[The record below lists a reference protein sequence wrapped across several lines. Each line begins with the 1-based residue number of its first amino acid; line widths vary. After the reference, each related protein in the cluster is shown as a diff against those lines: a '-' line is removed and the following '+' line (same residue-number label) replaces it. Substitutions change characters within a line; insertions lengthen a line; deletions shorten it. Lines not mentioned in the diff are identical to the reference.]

1 MTKPLSS
8 TRRARLSGDRG
19 SILATMAI
27 SIAFSALILVLIANA
42 LAASNK
48 TRASKEFTL
57 AGQRSDTGM
66 SEALSTLNGGTTTL
80 PTAAARVSSV
90 GSTAATGY
98 WKWWVIPSAGQP
110 AGLIGKI
117 DSRGSYGQT
126 QRTTE
131 ANLYSMQLS
140 SVTLP
145 DGTRDFQVSPGSAF
159 SHAVFGNNIRLTA
172 GSGVTPAS
180 MVIGVIGGAGGA
192 VSLGGTPGAYAGA
205 TGGLLFYGSGNGSL
219 TPSTAPS
226 TTSPMSLNF
235 DGNATSALYASSGG
249 CNGTSPA
256 WRAST
261 SGLARDAAGNVLL
274 PVSSTLQC
282 RSSLVFDVPVKITG
296 TGVWN
301 FLLPNNG
308 TVSINANITA
318 DSTASLA
325 IYGGSKTNFGGT
337 AGVRSIANT
346 YLFSPGGRCAA
357 DSGTVTIDYTGSLAC
372 QAVQITGKVTWKAVT
387 TDSAG
392 AAATI
397 DARLSPTRVWWTA
410 SSVNAGSNIA
420 TGG

>member
-1 MTKPLSS
+1 MTKYWSAS
-8 TRRARLSGDRG
+8 RRARLSGDRG

-66 SEALSTLNGGTTTL
+66 SEALSTLNGGSTTL
-80 PTAAARVSSV
+80 PTAAAPVSSV
-90 GSTAATGY
+90 GTAATGY
-98 WKWWVIPSAGQP
+98 WKWWVIPSTGQP

-117 DSRGSYGQT
+117 DSRGSYGMT
-126 QRTTE
+126 QRTTD
-131 ANLYSMQLS
+131 ASLYSMQLT

-180 MVIGVIGGAGGA
+180 MVTGVIGGAGGA
-192 VSLGGTPGAYAGA
+192 VSLGGTSGAYAGA
-205 TGGLLFYGSGNGSL
+205 TGGLVFYGSGNGSL
-219 TPSTAPS
+219 TPSSAAS

-256 WRAST
+256 WQAST

-274 PVSSTLQC
+274 PVSNTLQC

-301 FLLPNNG
+301 FLLPTNAA
-308 TVSINANITA
+308 VSINANITA
-318 DSTASLA
+318 DPTASLA

-346 YLFSPGGRCAA
+346 YLFSPGGSCAA
-357 DSGTVTIDYTGSLAC
+357 DSGNVTIDYTGSIAC
-372 QAVQITGKVTWKAVT
+372 QAVRVIGKVTWKAVT

-392 AAATI
+392 STATI
-397 DARLSPTRVWWTA
+397 DPRLSPTRVWWTA